1 MPLPGLSAV
10 ESWKK
15 LMIMSARWSAAPE
28 HFRLRRST
36 NSKSG
41 RVGNASALPSD
52 FKVLGRPFFRKDRYP
67 EASVER
73 GENTCRTRALKVRL
87 TSRAALVKLPES
99 QMATKL
105 RKRTVS

>member
-1 MPLPGLSAV
+1 LEEAYDHVGEMV
-10 ESWKK
+10 RR
-15 LMIMSARWSAAPE
+15 ARAFPAAPQHE
-28 HFRLRRST
+28 FEIGQGRQHLGAAERLQ
-36 NSKSG
+36 G
-41 RVGNASALPSD
+41 IGQAI
-52 FKVLGRPFFRKDRYP
+52 FRKDRYP

>member
-1 MPLPGLSAV
+1 
-10 ESWKK
+10 
-15 LMIMSARWSAAPE
+15 MIMSARWSAAPE

-73 GENTCRTRALKVRL
+73 GENTCRTRALKHDRPRPAGSIEL
-87 TSRAALVKLPES
+87 FQS
-99 QMATKL
+99 QPPPPA
-105 RKRTVS
+105 VWWI